1 MFLWEE
7 MTMSSIRKKI
17 EYLEA
22 TKKQFAMPFWIKAEK
37 IYRKVNG
44 SWQEGKIVKKV
55 RLWQI

>member
-22 TKKQFAMPFWIKAEK
+22 TKKAIRDAILDKGKEDFK
-37 IYRKVNG
+37 KVNG
-44 SWQEGKIVKKV
+44 NWQEGKNS
-55 RLWQI
+55 